1 MLSGYCE
8 IIMLNRTAAYR
19 TADLKKKLTFHC
31 LNIKLNVLLILA
43 LLGS

>member
-8 IIMLNRTAAYR
+8 IIMLNRPAAYR
-19 TADLKKKLTFHC
+19 TADLKKLTFHC